1 MSKNILYK
9 KNNKIIL
16 IAEISANHNGLFS
29 NAKKLIYSA
38 KKFGADVVKL
48 QTYTAD
54 TMTIDSQRNEFKI
67 KSGLWKGS
75 TLWDLYKKG
84 ETPLGWHKSL
94 FDYAKKI
101 KIPCISTPF
110 DLASVDFLQS
120 LKCPFYKIAS
130 TEITHEPL
138 IKKVA
143 QTKKPIII
151 STGMANLN
159 EIENAYKIAVKN
171 GAVEVIL
178 LYCVS
183 NYPSKFSDFNFYNIR
198 ILKEKFKCRVGFSDH
213 SLDNRVVIAAVSAG
227 AEFIEKH
234 IALENQKK
242 GLDILFSLK
251 GKQLKTY
258 RNDIDAAYQM
268 KSNSSFFISSF
279 ERKSIKLRRS
289 IYCISSIKKGE
300 KFTDK
305 NIKIIRPANGLKP
318 FYYEKILGKKSP
330 MSIKKHSPLKFT
342 LLKRMKIKILNKN

>member
-1 MSKNILYK
+1 MNKNIIYK
-9 KNNKIIL
+9 KKNKVIL
-16 IAEISANHNGLFS
+16 IAEISANHNGLCS

-38 KKFGADVVKL
+38 KKNGADIVKL

-84 ETPLGWHKSL
+84 ETPLSWHKTL

-110 DLASVDFLQS
+110 DVASVDFLQN

-151 STGMANLN
+151 STGMANLY
-159 EIENAYKIAVKN
+159 EVENAYKIAIKN
-171 GAVEVIL
+171 GAPEVIL

-183 NYPSKFSDFNFYNIR
+183 NYQSKFSDFNFYNIR

-213 SLDNRVVIAAVSAG
+213 SLDNRAVISAVSAG

-234 IALENQKK
+234 IALEKQKN

-258 RNDIDAAYQM
+258 RNDIDAAYKM
-268 KSNSSFFISSF
+268 KGSSSFYVSSL
-279 ERKSIKLRRS
+279 ERKNIKLRRS
-289 IYCISSIKKGE
+289 IYCTSSIQKGE
-300 KFTDK
+300 KFTDQ
-305 NIKIIRPANGLKP
+305 NIKIIRPANGLQP

-330 MSIKKHSPLKFT
+330 ISIKKYSPLKFN
-342 LLKRMKIKILNKN
+342 LLKRMKIKIIK